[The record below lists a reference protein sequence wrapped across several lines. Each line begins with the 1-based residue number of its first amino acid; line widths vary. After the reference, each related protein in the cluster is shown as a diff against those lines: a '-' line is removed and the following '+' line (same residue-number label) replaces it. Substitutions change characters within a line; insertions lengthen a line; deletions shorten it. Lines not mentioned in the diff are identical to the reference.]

1 MIEIKRIYDFNSAER
16 MKKDNSL
23 KILVDRLWPR
33 GISKEKAN
41 INLWAKDIAP
51 STELR
56 KWFNHDENKF
66 NEFKER
72 YFEELNSN
80 DYAIKFKREY
90 KNKDIV
96 LLYSAKDNIHN
107 NAVVLKEWLEKQNEN
122 EEN

>member
-41 INLWAKDIAP
+41 INLWAKDIVP

>member
-107 NAVVLKEWLEKQNEN
+107 NAVVLNEWLEKQNEN